1 VFYIE
6 KTPLNWQELVS
17 IIYKNSI
24 EQLYKTR
31 EEKRKK
37 RKRGRE
43 NNTLGRMILLI
54 QLRIKHKKIEITLSQ
69 IFRDTLKLER
79 KKWNN

>member
-1 VFYIE
+1 MFYIE

-43 NNTLGRMILLI
+43 NNTLGSMILLI

>member
-43 NNTLGRMILLI
+43 NNTLGSMILLI